1 MVVSDIAITQ
11 YFMKW
16 FSNTSLCGNLAFLL
30 DVSGSDDT
38 DYITMAD
45 GVITFDLSDL
55 ENRDVV
61 VDTYKLLLTLDVQL
75 WYQDFPSNVK
85 SYTFVVK
92 ELDCRP

>member
-1 MVVSDIAITQ
+1 MSDIAITH

-16 FSNTSLCGNLAFLL
+16 FSNTSLCGNLAFSL

-38 DYITMAD
+38 DYITMTN
-45 GVITFDLSDL
+45 GMITFDLSDL

-61 VDTYKLLLTLDVQL
+61 VDNYRLLLTLDVQL
-75 WYQDFPSNVK
+75 WYQDYPSNIN